1 MGIDPRLGDLQRLHQ
16 PDRVRGVRPHARRG
30 RGEPRGR
37 VRQQHDLPAAGR
49 QPLHGRHRARPRA
62 AHAHPRRPA
71 QVRPSHRSGDRR
83 PRAERL
89 LAAER
94 GTEKIAVEVKSFT
107 NPSAISEF
115 HMAVGQYLNYRRAL
129 RSQEPARILYLAI
142 PSQTYEE
149 FFRLRFIQE
158 GVIEYQ
164 LYLVVYDV
172 EDRRIM
178 QWIK

>member
-1 MGIDPRLGDLQRLHQ
+1 MAKDLFHGVVKEALLVEGWQITHDPFPVDYGDVQMQIDLG
-16 PDRVRGVRPHARRG
+16 
-30 RGEPRGR
+30 
-37 VRQQHDLPAAGR
+37 
-49 QPLHGRHRARPRA
+49 
-62 AHAHPRRPA
+62 
-71 QVRPSHRSGDRR
+71 
-83 PRAERL
+83 AERL

-94 GTEKIAVEVKSFT
+94 DAEKIAVEVKSFI

-115 HMAVGQYLNYRRAL
+115 HTAVGQYLNYRRAL
-129 RSQEPARILYLAI
+129 RAQEPARTLYLAV

-164 LYLVVYDV
+164 LYLVIYDV
-172 EDRRIM
+172 EDRRIV